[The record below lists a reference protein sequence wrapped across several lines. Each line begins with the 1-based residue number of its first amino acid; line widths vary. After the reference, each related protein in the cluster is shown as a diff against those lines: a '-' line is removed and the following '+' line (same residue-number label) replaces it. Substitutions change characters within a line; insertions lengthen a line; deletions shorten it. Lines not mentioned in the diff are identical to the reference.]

1 MIEIIEALEAWRF
14 LDIKI
19 IDVEDFMTLLVRFL
33 FNLSVVFVIVRKI
46 YFPIHRNKDYLFTF
60 IIFNCLVFFVCNL
73 LSNVKMELGFA
84 FGLFALFSI
93 LRYRTVTLPVKEM
106 TYIFAVITVA
116 VINAMSTKKVSYMEL
131 FLVNALIIGII
142 YYLDVVWFGKQL
154 SSKMLYYEKIE
165 NIRPENKEALIA
177 DLRERTGL
185 KVVDADVTRI
195 DFLSDSA
202 RLTIHYESDNEKSYS
217 KAGQYDY

>member
-1 MIEIIEALEAWRF
+1 MNEFIEAIEAWRF

-19 IDVEDFMTLLVRFL
+19 INVEDFVTLLVRFL
-33 FNLSVVFVIVRKI
+33 FNLFVVFIIVRKI
-46 YFPIHRNKDYLFTF
+46 YYPLHRNKDYLFTF

-73 LSNVKMELGFA
+73 LGSVKIELGFA

-116 VINAMSTKKVSYMEL
+116 VINALSTKKVSYMEL
-131 FLVNALIIGII
+131 ILVNSLIIGII

-154 SSKMLYYEKIE
+154 SSKVLSYEKIE
-165 NIRPENKEALIA
+165 NVHPDRKEELLQ

-185 KVVDADVTRI
+185 KVVDVDVTRI
-195 DFLSDSA
+195 NFLNDSA
-202 RLTIHYESDNEKSYS
+202 RLTIHYEAENEKSYS
-217 KAGQYDY
+217 KAGQYDA

>member
-1 MIEIIEALEAWRF
+1 MNELIEAIEAVRF

-19 IDVEDFMTLLVRFL
+19 MDVEDFMTLFVRFL
-33 FNLSVVFVIVRKI
+33 FNLSVVFIIVRKI

-73 LSNVKMELGFA
+73 LGSVKMELGFA

-116 VINAMSTKKVSYMEL
+116 VINALSTKKVSYMEL
-131 FLVNALIIGII
+131 LLVNALIIGII

-165 NIRPENKEALIA
+165 NIRPENREVLIT

-185 KVVDADVTRI
+185 HVVDVDITRI
-195 DFLSDSA
+195 NFLSDSA
-202 RLTIHYESDNEKSYS
+202 RLTIHYEPNNESTYS
-217 KAGQYDY
+217 KAGQYDL

>member
-1 MIEIIEALEAWRF
+1 MMEIIEALEAWRF

-19 IDVEDFMTLLVRFL
+19 IDVEDFTTLLVRFL

-60 IIFNCLVFFVCNL
+60 IIFNSLVFFVCNL
-73 LSNVKMELGFA
+73 LGSVKMELGFA

-116 VINAMSTKKVSYMEL
+116 VINALSTKKVSYMEL

-154 SSKMLYYEKIE
+154 SSKTLFYEKIE
-165 NIRPENKEALIA
+165 NIRPEMKDVLIE
-177 DLRERTGL
+177 DLRQRTGL
-185 KVVDADVTRI
+185 RVVDVDVTRI
-195 DFLSDSA
+195 NFLTDSA
-202 RLTIHYESDNEKSYS
+202 RLTIHYESDKEKTYS